1 MMNGASSSFKC
12 YLFPCQLAICAHRPD
27 VWFLT
32 SHLARMSQRKAPS
45 FVKWAD
51 IDVTKTH
58 FLGIRAI
65 SSSSVSSEL
74 RYLVFKLI

>member
-32 SHLARMSQRKAPS
+32 SHLARVWQRKAPS